1 MLTSPLLPRRITLT
15 ITAPTHEDADLLS
28 LEIPADTTVSTLKES
43 VQAESQIPKTA
54 QHLYHNGQLLADD
67 SKTMAQ
73 LQIGDGEM
81 LALHVRDT
89 TRTARPG
96 QQPQQPRQQAAAP
109 QARGPAGFPD
119 PETIRLQ
126 LLGNPELRQQAI
138 SQRPELAAVIESPE
152 RFAQALQRMQDQ
164 EREEQSRRR
173 QQIADLNA
181 DPFDVDAQMRI
192 AEMIRE
198 ERVQEN
204 LQNAIEHNPEGE
216 ISWRCYRYMTTDQE
230 QCLVAFTCY
239 ILTSKSMDTRLK
251 PLSILGHRL
260 LSCLQLAPKHVA

>member
-1 MLTSPLLPRRITLT
+1 MN
-15 ITAPTHEDADLLS
+15 
-28 LEIPADTTVSTLKES
+28 VGTLKES
-43 VQAESQIPKTA
+43 IQAESQIPKTS
-54 QHLYHNGQLLADD
+54 QHLYHNGQLLSDD
-67 SKTMAQ
+67 SKTMEQ
-73 LQIGDGEM
+73 LRIGDGEM

-89 TRTARPG
+89 VRA
-96 QQPQQPRQQAAAP
+96 QQSQPPRQQP
-109 QARGPAGFPD
+109 GSQARGAPGVPD

-138 SQRPELAAVIESPE
+138 SQRPELADAIESPE

-164 EREEQSRRR
+164 EREEQNRRR

-204 LQNAIEHNPEGE
+204 LQNAIEHNPEG
-216 ISWRCYRYMTTDQE
+216 
-230 QCLVAFTCY
+230 
-239 ILTSKSMDTRLK
+239 
-251 PLSILGHRL
+251 
-260 LSCLQLAPKHVA
+260 